1 MPQPSAAPAADFM
14 SNIALIDCL
23 RRSGAALDR
32 LWEEAAESGSQ
43 EAIDLSDAAQNV
55 HRALV
60 TLSEA

>member
-1 MPQPSAAPAADFM
+1 MTK
-14 SNIALIDCL
+14 IALIDCL